1 MRLLIKERI
10 EESGMTK
17 VFIANKLGVRRET
30 LDNWIKDNSEPRIR
44 QAIALAKLLHCE
56 VNDLWKDD

>member
-1 MRLLIKERI
+1 MIKERI